1 MLIYR
6 INQDCIA
13 VYIIKNIDCAPCTQK
28 TTMDKSIAER
38 SGRSQDKEAAM
49 DKLRRLGYF

>member
-13 VYIIKNIDCAPCTQK
+13 VYIIKNYKNAG
-28 TTMDKSIAER
+28 MRME
-38 SGRSQDKEAAM
+38 EN
-49 DKLRRLGYF
+49 